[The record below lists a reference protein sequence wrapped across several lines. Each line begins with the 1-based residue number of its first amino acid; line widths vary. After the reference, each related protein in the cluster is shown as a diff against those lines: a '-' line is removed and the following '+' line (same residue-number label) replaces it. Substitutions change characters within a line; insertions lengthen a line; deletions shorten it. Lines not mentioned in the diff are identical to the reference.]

1 MLKVKIGEK
10 EFEYLTSLETEE
22 FYNGS
27 SRRTLTVNCAADA
40 IGLDELNTLLAEENL
55 AQIIMTNTEGIPVY
69 GDPNEEGVAEL
80 DHYDPIV
87 NYFDGYVLKLSC
99 GMNSVLAE
107 METSESPAK
116 YEEQI
121 VFKVGKRTYIEEMLH
136 KLGL

>member
-1 MLKVKIGEK
+1 MLKVKIGER

-40 IGLDELNTLLAEENL
+40 IGLDELNALLTEENL
-55 AQIIMTNTEGIPVY
+55 AQIVMTNTEGIPVY
-69 GDPNEEGVAEL
+69 GDPDEEGVAEI

-99 GMNSVLAE
+99 GITSVMAQP
-107 METSESPAK
+107 ETPDTPAV

-121 VFKVGKRTYIEEMLH
+121 VFKVGKRTYIEEQLH